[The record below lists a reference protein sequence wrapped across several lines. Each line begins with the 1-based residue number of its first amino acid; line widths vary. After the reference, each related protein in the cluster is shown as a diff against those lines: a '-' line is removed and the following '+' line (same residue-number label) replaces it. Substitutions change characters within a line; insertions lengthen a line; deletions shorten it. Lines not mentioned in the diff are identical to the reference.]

1 MTFSDDFG
9 PGTEGAAAGYPTVL
23 GVELTPAVSGLG
35 LGALGLLVG
44 GFLWLNFVQPAR
56 SRFVEVRDQHNQL
69 QQQLAGQPEAGSALA
84 SIESELRAAR
94 ERRERVLSLLS
105 SEDSLDTLLIDL
117 ERTTREAAAGVTPA
131 GSDPLEL
138 LAINPVDA
146 EPEIVTDGSFGELVD
161 GRVKRQR
168 YDLSMDGT
176 FQQTRAVL
184 DAFESLQ
191 PLLIVRNLTA
201 EVSEPPSATFL
212 RSATEFV
219 PTADEPRLATSFQ
232 LEAVLPLSASERA
245 ELAAQEAAAAEA
257 EAAEEVE

>member
-9 PGTEGAAAGYPTVL
+9 SGTEGAAGYPTVL

-56 SRFVEVRDQHNQL
+56 SRFVEVRDQHDQL